1 MSRQI
6 INDTFALQ
14 VPDSFELISPEEL
27 QGMSRNG
34 GDPFQW
40 GVRNREKHIMILAL
54 WKKYPAILSWM
65 ADLKSI
71 AKRNQELAAKG
82 YAGHGYKFR
91 EYLSWQAGEEK
102 AEGYRFT
109 YNVENISQT
118 VINLLVKNGKMI
130 YAFTFGGR
138 TENADEDLAAFRGI
152 MESLESI

>member
-1 MSRQI
+1 MSRQM
-6 INDTFALQ
+6 INNTFALQ
-14 VPDSFELISPEEL
+14 IPDSFELISPEEL

-130 YAFTFGGR
+130 YAFTFGER